1 MLRFCSSRDPP
12 QEVPVPRPH
21 EATTLPAGACQ
32 ASPRSLISRVQGQR
46 SPQLCTHNIS
56 ETLPHSGG
64 KLCAEM
70 GFYLLDSCMR
80 VNIQMFLK
88 SHSGLKINNCT

>member
-12 QEVPVPRPH
+12 QEVPVPSPH
-21 EATTLPAGACQ
+21 EATTLP
-32 ASPRSLISRVQGQR
+32 SRGLSGLPPKFNLQSSGQR